1 VDYSELKRKF
11 RLHFG
16 LELTRNPKLKFLL
29 YDIFVHGS
37 AYIVGGY
44 LRDFINSKASRDIDI
59 IIDLNDDK
67 LLEIIQNSD
76 VKFSI
81 NRHKG
86 IKLHLNKIDVDMWS
100 IENNWAFK
108 NQLVKLNENDKLK
121 SIAKGCFYNYD
132 SLVVN
137 LHTFNMNIQYYNN
150 FVIENKLEI
159 LQKSPLYKNLNPTK
173 EANILRAFYL
183 KKMHQI
189 EFSSN
194 TKRYLIDKIGE
205 ISDNEINPIS
215 KLEMTKSKYRK
226 YESCLS
232 STEIEKLIKE
242 LYTGSGFDRQTY
254 FEF

>member
-1 VDYSELKRKF
+1 MDYSEFKRKF
-11 RLHFG
+11 KLHFG
-16 LELTRNPKLKFLL
+16 LELNRNPKLKFLI

-44 LRDFINSKASRDIDI
+44 LRDFINSKTSRDIDI
-59 IIDLNDDK
+59 IVDLNDDK
-67 LLEIIQNSD
+67 LLEIIQDSE
-76 VKFSI
+76 VEFSI

-86 IKLHLNKIDVDMWS
+86 VKLHFTNIDVDMWS

-137 LHTFNMNIQYYNN
+137 LHTFNMNIQYYTN
-150 FVIENKLEI
+150 FVLEKKLEI
-159 LQKSPLYKNLNPTK
+159 LQKSPVYKNLNPTR

-183 KKMHQI
+183 KKIHQI

-194 TKRYLIDKIGE
+194 TKKYLIDKIGE
-205 ISDNEINPIS
+205 ISDNDMSPLTQLEI
-215 KLEMTKSKYRK
+215 TKSKYRK
-226 YESCLS
+226 YETSLS
-232 STEIEKLIKE
+232 SKEIEKHIKE
-242 LYTGSGFDRQTY
+242 LYKSNDFDRQIY
-254 FEF
+254 LEL